1 MPAKVKDDVIVE
13 IDPATVY
20 FTFSRIRPT
29 FSCGRTIASTFDQFL
44 RCEVTPNDLPLLC
57 VLTDKAGRCYSLNNR
72 RLYLYKELKERGVL
86 ETVPAR
92 LRQMP
97 DTRRMREK
105 YTPEKCA
112 LRATLKREG
121 HAATA
126 SQEQRDDSGQ
136 DEAEERTE
144 GEDGKKDGGKT
155 LTMAPP
161 TLSGRQEAANARRKR
176 NGGRA
181 TTLEE
186 ELLELG
192 V

>member
-29 FSCGRTIASTFDQFL
+29 FSCGRTIASTLDQFL

-92 LRQMP
+92 LRRMP

-144 GEDGKKDGGKT
+144 GEDGKKGWREDFDDG
-155 LTMAPP
+155 APDP
-161 TLSGRQEAANARRKR
+161 FGAA
-176 NGGRA
+176 GGRKSQKETKWRSGNDA
-181 TTLEE
+181 
-186 ELLELG
+186 G
-192 V
+192 GGAP